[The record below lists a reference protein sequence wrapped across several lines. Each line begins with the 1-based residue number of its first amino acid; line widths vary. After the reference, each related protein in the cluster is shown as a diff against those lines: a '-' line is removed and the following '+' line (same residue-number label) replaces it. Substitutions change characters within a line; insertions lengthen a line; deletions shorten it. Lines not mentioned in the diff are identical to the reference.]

1 MAETFY
7 LKVVASDRQFYEGP
21 CEMITFIGVDGS
33 YGILPHHECMVTP
46 LEAGELTLKINGVK
60 KDAAVGEGFVE
71 ILPNQVTVLTDFCE
85 WADEIDVRRAEEAKQ
100 RAEERVR
107 QKQSIIEYH
116 SSKAAL
122 SRAMARLKVTR
133 KMR

>member
-1 MAETFY
+1 MAET
-7 LKVVASDRQFYEGP
+7 LEAKVVASDRQFYEGP

-60 KDAAVGEGFVE
+60 KEAAVGEGFVE

-100 RAEERVR
+100 RAEERLR

>member
-1 MAETFY
+1 
-7 LKVVASDRQFYEGP
+7 
-21 CEMITFIGVDGS
+21 MITFIGVDGS

-46 LEAGELTLKINGVK
+46 LEAGELTLQIDGVK
-60 KDAAVGEGFVE
+60 KEAAVGEGFVE

-85 WADEIDVRRAEEAKQ
+85 WADEIDIRRAEEAKQ
-100 RAEERVR
+100 RAEERLR

-122 SRAMARLKVTR
+122 SRAMARLKVTDKIR
-133 KMR
+133 

>member
-7 LKVVASDRQFYEGP
+7 LKVVASDRQFYEGD

-46 LEAGELTLKINGVK
+46 LEAGELTLQIDGVK
-60 KDAAVGEGFVE
+60 KEAAVGEGFVE

-85 WADEIDVRRAEEAKQ
+85 WADEIDIRRAEEAKQ
-100 RAEERVR
+100 RAEERLR

-116 SSKAAL
+116 SSKAEL
-122 SRAMARLKVTR
+122 SRAMARLKVTDKIR
-133 KMR
+133 

>member
-7 LKVVASDRQFYEGP
+7 LKVVASDRQFYEGD

-46 LEAGELTLKINGVK
+46 LEAGELTLQIDGVK
-60 KDAAVGEGFVE
+60 KEAAVGEGFVE

-85 WADEIDVRRAEEAKQ
+85 WADEIDIRRAEQVKQ
-100 RAEERVR
+100 RAEERLR

-122 SRAMARLKVTR
+122 SRAMARLKVTDKIR
-133 KMR
+133 

>member
-60 KDAAVGEGFVE
+60 KEAAVGEGFVE

-100 RAEERVR
+100 RAEERLR

>member
-21 CEMITFIGVDGS
+21 CEMITCIVVDGS

-60 KDAAVGEGFVE
+60 KEAAVGEGFVE

-100 RAEERVR
+100 RAEERLR

>member
-7 LKVVASDRQFYEGP
+7 LKVVASDRQFYEED

-46 LEAGELTLKINGVK
+46 LEAGELTLQIDGVK
-60 KDAAVGEGFVE
+60 KEAAVGEGFVE

-85 WADEIDVRRAEEAKQ
+85 WADEIDIRRAEEAKQ
-100 RAEERVR
+100 RAEERLR

-122 SRAMARLKVTR
+122 SRAMARLKVTDKIR
-133 KMR
+133 

>member
-7 LKVVASDRQFYEGP
+7 LKVVASDRQFYEGD

-46 LEAGELTLKINGVK
+46 LEAGELTLQIDGVK
-60 KDAAVGEGFVE
+60 KEAAVGEGFVE

-85 WADEIDVRRAEEAKQ
+85 WADEIDIRRAEEAKQ
-100 RAEERVR
+100 RAEERLR

-122 SRAMARLKVTR
+122 SRAMARLKVTDKIR
-133 KMR
+133 

>member
-7 LKVVASDRQFYEGP
+7 LKVVASDRQFYEGD

-46 LEAGELTLKINGVK
+46 LEAGELTLQIDGVK
-60 KDAAVGEGFVE
+60 KEAAVGEGFVE

-85 WADEIDVRRAEEAKQ
+85 WADEIDIRRAEEAKQ
-100 RAEERVR
+100 RAEERLR

-122 SRAMARLKVTR
+122 SRAMARLKVTGKIR
-133 KMR
+133 

>member
-60 KDAAVGEGFVE
+60 KEAAVGEGFVE

-85 WADEIDVRRAEEAKQ
+85 WADEIDVRGAEEAKQ
-100 RAEERVR
+100 RAEERLR
-107 QKQSIIEYH
+107 QKQSIIEFH